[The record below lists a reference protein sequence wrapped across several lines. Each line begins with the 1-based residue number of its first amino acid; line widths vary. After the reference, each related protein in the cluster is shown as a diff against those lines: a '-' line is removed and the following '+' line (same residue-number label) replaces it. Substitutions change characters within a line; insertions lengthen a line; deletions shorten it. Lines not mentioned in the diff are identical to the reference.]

1 MPMRFLLVLPAL
13 LFAVAC
19 GHAPPLTTQQR
30 GDVADGR
37 QLAEVNCS
45 ACHAIGAS
53 GESLHPMAPPFRTLS
68 RAYPVESLSEALAE
82 GILVGHSDMPEFQ
95 LEPAEIDA
103 ILAYIQSVQEPRAS

>member
-1 MPMRFLLVLPAL
+1 MPIRFIFVLTAL

-19 GHAPPLTTQQR
+19 GHAPPLTAQQR

-45 ACHAIGAS
+45 TCHAIGAS

-103 ILAYIQSVQEPRAS
+103 ILAYIQSVQEPRAG